1 MYFSAQEMLAQL
13 EGTDER
19 ICDLVIKNEIELF
32 QTSRDEIMKILR
44 NAIRSCTT
52 AHMTP
57 WKRKSAR

>member
-32 QTSRDEIMKILR
+32 QT
-44 NAIRSCTT
+44 IRSCTT